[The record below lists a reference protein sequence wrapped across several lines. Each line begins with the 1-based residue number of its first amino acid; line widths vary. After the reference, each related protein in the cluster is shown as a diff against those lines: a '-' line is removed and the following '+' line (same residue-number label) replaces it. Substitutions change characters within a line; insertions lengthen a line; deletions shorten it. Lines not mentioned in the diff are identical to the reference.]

1 VGGWEEERPKA
12 GEGWERKLKRLCL
25 FGREG
30 RKKNKTLNKM
40 EAGIKRALALP

>member
-12 GEGWERKLKRLCL
+12 EEGWERKLKRLCL
-25 FGREG
+25 FGRVG
-30 RKKNKTLNKM
+30 GKKNKTLNKM